1 MLQNHVSI
9 FYSDTEWHIAPYV
22 SIKLWS
28 MGLQR
33 VEYNL
38 ATEQMN
44 NNVNNNKERSYRR
57 WTFTSSPRMSLTSGD
72 L

>member
-38 ATEQMN
+38 AAEQMN
-44 NNVNNNKERSYRR
+44 NNINNNK
-57 WTFTSSPRMSLTSGD
+57 
-72 L
+72 